1 MEQRKKYK
9 FTGAIFLFNS
19 LVLNNWSAET
29 MANTPKKAMSNLVYQ
44 AKKAMG
50 YLSSTQLTLNGNLL
64 EV

>member
-1 MEQRKKYK
+1 MIEMKKYK

-29 MANTPKKAMSNLVYQ
+29 MAVTPKKAMSNLAYQ
-44 AKKAMG
+44 AKKVMG
-50 YLSSTQLTLNGNLL
+50 YLPSTQLTLDGNLM